1 MSNRR
6 RTFLLDPVDASMP
19 SNYEGGQRAK
29 ASNARR
35 RRSSAL
41 YATPSTSST
50 SCAAAASSSSNNNN
64 LNSGHPSSGMTPPSP
79 SMLLADPIDYTESQM
94 DPCTVDERA
103 WRAQNSKISTSRTGS
118 KYYRRSKAASKSSA
132 SAVSPAMTAPDHTSP
147 RMAHAAPPNSSRPS
161 SPSQFI
167 PTSQYHPPRSVSF
180 NLHQNQSQFYDRND
194 CSASVVSSS
203 SSSASS
209 SPASTITPRR
219 SPGPWFLAGAPSK
232 LSIRPASTS
241 TRPPL
246 CNDFQ
251 LFERLKLSAGLRA
264 YPSYCPHRFLC
275 SGVPTSRIAHH
286 VVGERFWR
294 IAKCCAAA
302 LFLGAPPRP
311 TP

>member
-1 MSNRR
+1 MTNIHAKQGLQTVGGFGVRR
-6 RTFLLDPVDASMP
+6 PRAGREPV
-19 SNYEGGQRAK
+19 GGDSKFQIDVVVLRIVVV
-29 ASNARR
+29 R
-35 RRSSAL
+35 
-41 YATPSTSST
+41 
-50 SCAAAASSSSNNNN
+50 
-64 LNSGHPSSGMTPPSP
+64 
-79 SMLLADPIDYTESQM
+79 IDYN
-94 DPCTVDERA
+94 PC
-103 WRAQNSKISTSRTGS
+103 
-118 KYYRRSKAASKSSA
+118 
-132 SAVSPAMTAPDHTSP
+132 
-147 RMAHAAPPNSSRPS
+147 
-161 SPSQFI
+161 
-167 PTSQYHPPRSVSF
+167 
-180 NLHQNQSQFYDRND
+180 
-194 CSASVVSSS
+194 
-203 SSSASS
+203 
-209 SPASTITPRR
+209 R

-251 LFERLKLSAGLRA
+251 LFERLKLSAGPRA

>member
-1 MSNRR
+1 MTREKDHLVMVIFRRFFSTSTHATHETMSNRR

-41 YATPSTSST
+41 YAAPSTSST
-50 SCAAAASSSSNNNN
+50 SCAAAAASSSSNTNN
-64 LNSGHPSSGMTPPSP
+64 LNSGHPKTPPSP

-118 KYYRRSKAASKSSA
+118 KYYRRSKAATSSKSSA

-147 RMAHAAPPNSSRPS
+147 RMAHAASPNSSRPS

-209 SPASTITPRR
+209 SLASLSSDDCDATLPTTIKENVY
-219 SPGPWFLAGAPSK
+219 SPNHGSAAGSTTMTGRLTILLANCFFLLGFLK
-232 LSIRPASTS
+232 MLHLSEFLVNSTH
-241 TRPPL
+241 PL
-246 CNDFQ
+246 
-251 LFERLKLSAGLRA
+251 LRA
-264 YPSYCPHRFLC
+264 
-275 SGVPTSRIAHH
+275 
-286 VVGERFWR
+286 W
-294 IAKCCAAA
+294 
-302 LFLGAPPRP
+302 
-311 TP
+311 